1 MSGQSIAEVRKKL
14 EQSDCL
20 SDKERLLLRSDSRK
34 GVRQL
39 LEIWDRRQLRKQALI
54 NRFHKMNH
62 FESDL
67 HQKGIGQIAGIDE
80 AGRGPLAGPVI
91 AASVILNP
99 DVILPGV
106 NDSKQLTAAR
116 RDRLF
121 DQIITHALAYGIGQV
136 SARDIDRINIYEAA
150 RLAMTRAVEQM
161 DLRPGFL
168 LIDAMKLSVP
178 VPQISLIKGD
188 ARSNSIAAASILA
201 KVTRDRLMNRLDKR
215 YPEYGFA
222 GNKGYGTQQ
231 HLTALRTYGACPEH
245 RFSFAPVAAIA
256 QAEDRR

>member
-14 EQSDCL
+14 EDADSL
-20 SDKERLLLRSDSRK
+20 SQEERLLLNSDPRK
-34 GVRQL
+34 GVQHL
-39 LEIWDRRQLRKQALI
+39 LEMWDRRQLRKQALVSQ
-54 NRFHKMNH
+54 FHTMNH

-67 HQKGIGQIAGIDE
+67 HRQGISRIAGIDE
-80 AGRGPLAGPVI
+80 AGRGPLAGPVV
-91 AASVILNP
+91 AACVILDP
-99 DVILPGV
+99 DVILPGI
-106 NDSKQLTAAR
+106 NDSKQLTAAK
-116 RDRLF
+116 RDQLF
-121 DQIITHALAYGIGQV
+121 DQIIAHALAYGIGQV

-150 RLAMTRAVEQM
+150 RLAMTRAVKQM
-161 DLRPGFL
+161 DLKPDYL

-201 KVTRDRLMNRLDKR
+201 KVTRDRLMNRLSKH

-245 RFSFAPVAAIA
+245 RFSFAPVEAIA
-256 QAEDRR
+256 RTENRR